1 MLGAFLTGG
10 SLALVLLLSI
20 GVQKLIY
27 GAEGLRLRKES
38 GAKNNVPLVFI
49 MLLLMVWLVTLI
61 LAIVLKD
68 YVDWRIVIA
77 ALVGI
82 PILLVLWGIV
92 VRRRVK
98 KELEEEARPRMTFS
112 WQDQDPKQP

>member
-1 MLGAFLTGG
+1 MEQRGCGFGR
-10 SLALVLLLSI
+10 
-20 GVQKLIY
+20 K
-27 GAEGLRLRKES
+27 AEQ
-38 GAKNNVPLVFI
+38 KNNVPLVFI

-92 VRRRVK
+92 VRRMVK